1 MEYYSGGGKMKRG
14 FLPPIPIEF
23 FGPEDFDTLNI
34 FKIFFFSEEDERKN
48 YLSTIKEDEKNLPYF
63 SRMVIGIVREKIIRE
78 VWLPEPC
85 FISLLR
91 PISKTLEDD
100 GVKVVAFKY
109 PPIKN
114 SEFLKRSIYDSLK
127 YLGISESDLEN
138 RLVAWNTIRNSLK
151 KVDGVQV
158 RSLALKSYTYIESF
172 HTILD
177 PSLSFPQLR
186 NIAEKRIAL
195 NIYSNKKE
203 PTLRLAT
210 FEFTPVEKGFYSV
223 LDKTGGAIV
232 YDEFSLESFPLNHL
246 SDITYLYST
255 VSYPLGIMAR
265 KDKLQKEVK
274 ERGIE
279 AVIYC
284 TYNASEI
291 KSNADFLEREIKIPI
306 HIFELSDKEEKNQFE
321 EALLE
326 RFLKRITDKRG

>member
-1 MEYYSGGGKMKRG
+1 MKRG

-177 PSLSFPQLR
+177 PS
-186 NIAEKRIAL
+186 
-195 NIYSNKKE
+195 
-203 PTLRLAT
+203 
-210 FEFTPVEKGFYSV
+210 
-223 LDKTGGAIV
+223 
-232 YDEFSLESFPLNHL
+232 
-246 SDITYLYST
+246 
-255 VSYPLGIMAR
+255 
-265 KDKLQKEVK
+265 
-274 ERGIE
+274 
-279 AVIYC
+279 
-284 TYNASEI
+284 
-291 KSNADFLEREIKIPI
+291 
-306 HIFELSDKEEKNQFE
+306 
-321 EALLE
+321 
-326 RFLKRITDKRG
+326 